1 MLRLII
7 WAVVIL
13 LAFVSLFFTR
23 EDPVLTEVRKR
34 YAVLSQD
41 PPNGME
47 QLSKKTLI
55 TGFREKYGEI
65 GYNVN
70 KGDEIGL
77 CLDGSANEVFHVLLH
92 ELAHTVTK
100 SYSHNEEFWKNYN
113 TLKHHCIQKGIYV
126 AIPEKT
132 EFCGKFIRD

>member
-1 MLRLII
+1 MIRLII
-7 WAVVIL
+7 WLITIL
-13 LAFVSLFFTR
+13 LAFLSVLFTR
-23 EDPVLTEVRKR
+23 EDPVLLDVKR
-34 YAVLSQD
+34 RYDVLAQD

-47 QLSKKTLI
+47 QLRKKTLI

-77 CLDGSANEVFHVLLH
+77 CLDGTSNEVFHVLLH

-100 SYSHNEEFWKNYN
+100 SYSHDKEFWNNYN
-113 TLKHHCIQKGIYV
+113 ILKDHCIQKGIYES
-126 AIPEKT
+126 IPTKT